1 MNDWCCL
8 MLIGADW
15 CWLMTI
21 DTDWFCLMLIDA
33 DYNEWCWL
41 MLIDADTDWC
51 RLMLVDASWCSN
63 KVNQVL
69 FCPLV
74 IFTQADIYATG
85 ALKWFLRGAMEGYGR
100 SMIMGGPT
108 SNVYMSSTEYIC
120 NPLFF
125 DICWLSA
132 VFWQKLDAMQCNAMP
147 VQPTISLLQKYCRP
161 FFSPQLS
168 HWITSHLSAVV
179 CSGAFKYY
187 CRWPLP

>member
-1 MNDWCCL
+1 M
-8 MLIGADW
+8 MLVDADW
-15 CWLMTI
+15 CWY
-21 DTDWFCLMLIDA
+21 W
-33 DYNEWCWL
+33 
-41 MLIDADTDWC
+41 
-51 RLMLVDASWCSN
+51 LMLVDASWCSN

-85 ALKWFLRGAMEGYGR
+85 ALKWFLRGATEGYGR

-108 SNVYMSSTEYIC
+108 SNVYMCPQLSTPAI
-120 NPLFF
+120 LFSLTSV
-125 DICWLSA
+125 DYQLCSGRNW
-132 VFWQKLDAMQCNAMP
+132 MQCNAMP

-179 CSGAFKYY
+179 CSGAFTYHYK
-187 CRWPLP
+187 WQLP

>member
-1 MNDWCCL
+1 MMLVHGDWCFL
-8 MLIGADW
+8 ML
-15 CWLMTI
+15 
-21 DTDWFCLMLIDA
+21 
-33 DYNEWCWL
+33 N
-41 MLIDADTDWC
+41 DADTDWC

-108 SNVYMSSTEYIC
+108 SNVCMSSTEYIC

-132 VFWQKLDAMQCNAMP
+132 VFCQKLDAMQCNARAANHQP
-147 VQPTISLLQKYCRP
+147 PPKILPTI
-161 FFSPQLS
+161 FFSPTIALN
-168 HWITSHLSAVV
+168 HFPFV
-179 CSGAFKYY
+179 CCSMLRGFHI
-187 CRWPLP
+187 LL

>member
-1 MNDWCCL
+1 MLVHGDWCFL
-8 MLIGADW
+8 ML
-15 CWLMTI
+15 
-21 DTDWFCLMLIDA
+21 
-33 DYNEWCWL
+33 N
-41 MLIDADTDWC
+41 DADTDWC

-100 SMIMGGPT
+100 SMIMAGPT
-108 SNVYMSSTEYIC
+108 SNVYMSSTECIC

-132 VFWQKLDAMQCNAMP
+132 VFCQKLDAMQCNARAANHQP
-147 VQPTISLLQKYCRP
+147 PPKILPTIFFLPNYRIESLP
-161 FFSPQLS
+161 
-168 HWITSHLSAVV
+168 V
-179 CSGAFKYY
+179 C
-187 CRWPLP
+187 LL